1 MEYAEIVRSPKE
13 ENSGQNKCSGSVET
27 YKIKLAWFLYVN
39 LSKFY
44 PFLNEGL

>member
-13 ENSGQNKCSGSVET
+13 ENPEQSKCSGSVET
-27 YKIKLAWFLYVN
+27 YDIKLAWFLYVD

-44 PFLNEGL
+44 LFLNEGL